1 MCVFFLQ
8 QKTAYELRISDGSSD
23 VCSSDLT
30 TGPLDPVK
38 VWDLV
43 SSERPNMLTI
53 VGDAV
58 AKPLLDVWDAAE
70 PGRWDAT
77 SLFAISNGGA
87 PLSAGGKARNRER
100 FPDVLAT
107 AGFGPPAAGNQGP
120 NRKCA
125 VKGQRVD
132 R

>member
-1 MCVFFLQ
+1 MIRRPPRSTRTYPLFPYTTLFRSLAPLIHAAAQWTSLMWLFCGAKV
-8 QKTAYELRISDGSSD
+8 
-23 VCSSDLT
+23 VLT

-58 AKPLLDVWDAAE
+58 AKPPLHVWDAAE

-77 SLFAISNGGA
+77 SLLATSHGGA
-87 PLSAGGKARNRER
+87 PPAAGGKAQIGKASCRARECQY
-100 FPDVLAT
+100 
-107 AGFGPPAAGNQGP
+107 G
-120 NRKCA
+120 
-125 VKGQRVD
+125 
-132 R
+132 